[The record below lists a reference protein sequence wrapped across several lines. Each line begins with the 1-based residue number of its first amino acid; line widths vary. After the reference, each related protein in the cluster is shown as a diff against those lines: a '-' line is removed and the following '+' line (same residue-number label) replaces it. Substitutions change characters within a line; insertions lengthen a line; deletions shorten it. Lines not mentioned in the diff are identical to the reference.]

1 MKKKIN
7 LKRLTVTSFVTKQEQ
22 EVKGGGWSI
31 GTCIDC
37 ITRTCPNPCG
47 SVIQ

>member
-7 LKRLTVTSFVTKQEQ
+7 LKRLEVTSFVTKEKEQ
-22 EVKGGGWSI
+22 VKGGWSI

-37 ITRTCPNPCG
+37 ITKTCPNPCG